1 MNEAL
6 MIVIGSIFNF
16 ALVKYLLRKLL
27 PIFEK
32 NYIDIP
38 NSRSIHKIPKPTGGA
53 ILVVL
58 SSFLT
63 YLLLIFTSNM
73 IHIIKLEAIFNL
85 WRILILSI
93 PLSFLGFID
102 DLYEIKTNIKF
113 ATQIITAILF
123 INFIDI
129 NFFTFG
135 KGILY
140 LVLYLGI
147 VTFISGLINIVNF
160 MDGIDGLIC
169 GIFSLTFII
178 LSIKMN
184 VFFLPLSLGFIA
196 FLNKNWY
203 PSKIFMGD
211 AGSTF
216 LGGIFAASILQSNSI
231 QEAVS
236 MLLLISP
243 ILMDSIF
250 CIFRRIYCGQNIFK
264 PHKLHLYQRL
274 VQNGFS
280 HDNVSII
287 YISGCF
293 FTSIFYI
300 SNSFLMEIFSAIL
313 VFGIGIYLEKKYA
326 KPFPNKYSKID

>member
-6 MIVIGSIFNF
+6 MIAIGSIFNF
-16 ALVKYLLRKLL
+16 ALVKYFIRKLL

-38 NSRSIHKIPKPTGGA
+38 NIRSIHKIPKPTGGA

-63 YLLLIFTSNM
+63 YLLLVFTSYM
-73 IHIIKLEAIFNL
+73 IPLIKVDSIFNL
-85 WRILILSI
+85 WRILILST

-102 DLYEIKTNIKF
+102 DLYEIKTSIKF
-113 ATQIITAILF
+113 AMQIIIAILF

-129 NFFTFG
+129 NFFDFE

-140 LVLYLGI
+140 IVVYLLI

-178 LSIKMN
+178 LSIKIN
-184 VFFLPLSLGFIA
+184 VFYLPLSLGFIA
-196 FLNKNWY
+196 FLNKNWF

-216 LGGIFAASILQSNSI
+216 LGGIFAASILQTKSI
-231 QEAVS
+231 QEAFSV
-236 MLLLISP
+236 LLLISP

-250 CIFRRIYCGQNIFK
+250 CIFRRIYYGQNIFK

-274 VQNGFS
+274 VESGFT
-280 HDNVSII
+280 HDRVSMI
-287 YISGCF
+287 YISSTF
-293 FTSIFYI
+293 LISTFYLIDLFLFQILSIVF
-300 SNSFLMEIFSAIL
+300 IL
-313 VFGIGIYLEKKYA
+313 ALGVYLEKKYA
-326 KPFPNKYSKID
+326 YPFCDN